1 LTKIPNYLFVNCTAL
16 TSVEIPANVT
26 SIGNGVFSSCTGLKT
41 ITIPANVI
49 SIGKDTFK
57 NCTSLESLTFENASG
72 WYVTDT
78 SNALEGV
85 DVVLSDPAQN
95 ITLLGDYSVGY
106 YWYKRVD

>member
-1 LTKIPNYLFVNCTAL
+1 
-16 TSVEIPANVT
+16 
-26 SIGNGVFSSCTGLKT
+26 
-41 ITIPANVI
+41 
-49 SIGKDTFK
+49 
-57 NCTSLESLTFENASG
+57 LESLTFENASG